1 MRNAPS
7 AGGGAAWHPGRLL
20 VGWALGVL
28 TTILLMTA
36 AGGWYEYR
44 ELSTAPG
51 SGSADRRVRP
61 TDSACDVDREAAIN
75 VGSYSVVPDQDD
87 PCYLRRPRIR
97 PWQWLDGLRWLTT
110 DPAMV
115 T

>member
-1 MRNAPS
+1 MGE
-7 AGGGAAWHPGRLL
+7 GGRWQPGRLL

-36 AGGWYEYR
+36 WGNWYEYR
-44 ELSTAPG
+44 DLSTAPG
-51 SGSADRRVRP
+51 SGSPARRVNASS
-61 TDSACDVDREAAIN
+61 SACQVDREAAIN
-75 VGSYSVVPDQDD
+75 SGGFAIVPEQPD

-97 PWQWLDGLRWLTT
+97 PWQWMDGARQLVG
-110 DPAMV
+110 AMSGA